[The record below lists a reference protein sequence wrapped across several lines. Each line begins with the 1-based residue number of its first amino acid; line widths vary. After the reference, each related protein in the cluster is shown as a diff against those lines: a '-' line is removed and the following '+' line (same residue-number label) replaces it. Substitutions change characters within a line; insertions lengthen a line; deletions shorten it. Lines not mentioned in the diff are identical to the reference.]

1 MLPPH
6 QMVTN
11 KNEGWASVSI
21 LVLAVLMLVC
31 GCTPPGPRALLK
43 GERLIREGKYEQAIP
58 QLQTATRL
66 LPKNAQAW
74 NHLGLAHHGAKQAE
88 QAARAYRQ
96 ALALDHNLAAARY
109 NLGCLLLE
117 QNDLAGAADQL
128 TSYTLLVPHSADGWL
143 KLGVAQL
150 RARKP
155 DLAEKNLKTA
165 LELQP
170 QNPEALNGLGVVQV
184 QRKRASDG
192 LYYFNQALMH
202 HPNYRPA
209 LLNAA
214 IVNHQNANTRS
225 VALQKYRQYLALQPR
240 PVNWEAVAFT
250 ANQLDG
256 ELNPPPVQMTRAE
269 PVAPKATNLVL
280 SHTNPPARATSNA
293 IAAVTRINAAPATN
307 PPRVAPQANP
317 EITNPAQAAGK
328 APVVETSKPPQ
339 DASPTT
345 SQVEVTRLQDELVIQ
360 PAQDISVK
368 SPSPV
373 LARTNDTAQS
383 APTTPMGPPLVAA
396 PVKTEKRGLFSRLNP
411 FGGKTK
417 PESAITEPTTLPPQ
431 SSTGKLM
438 AAASPSSPVAVVK
451 PSPPPVP
458 RYSYLSPAKPASGR
472 HEEAA
477 RYFAQGVKEQKAK
490 RTSQAIAEYQKA
502 TKADPA
508 YFEAY
513 YNLGLAICDSG
524 AWQQAL
530 HIYEYALALRPD
542 SVDARYNFA
551 LALRRAGYPQD
562 AADELLK
569 VLQNNP
575 NETRAHLSLANLFA
589 QQLNQPQLAREHYLK
604 VLDADPRHPQA
615 AQIRYWLAANP

>member
-11 KNEGWASVSI
+11 KNEGWVSVKFP
-21 LVLAVLMLVC
+21 VLAVLVLLC
-31 GCTPPGPRALLK
+31 GCAPPGPRALLK
-43 GERLIREGKYEQAIP
+43 GGRLIREGKHEQAIQ

-74 NHLGLAHHGAKQAE
+74 NHLGLAHHGANQAE
-88 QAARAYRQ
+88 PAARAYRQ
-96 ALALDHNLAAARY
+96 ALMLDHNLAAARY

-128 TSYTLLVPHSADGWL
+128 TSYTLLVPNSADGWL

-170 QNPEALNGLGVVQV
+170 QNAEALNGLGVAQV
-184 QRKRASDG
+184 QRRRASDA
-192 LYYFNQALMH
+192 LYYFNQTLTH

-214 IVNHQNANTRS
+214 VVNHQSASSRS

-240 PVNWEAVAFT
+240 PANWEAVAAA
-250 ANQLDG
+250 ANQLDA
-256 ELNPPPVQMTRAE
+256 ELNPPPVQMTRVE
-269 PVAPKATNLVL
+269 PSASRATNLVL
-280 SHTNPPARATSNA
+280 SQTNLPARAAPGAIGAATRTSP
-293 IAAVTRINAAPATN
+293 APATN
-307 PPRVAPQANP
+307 LSRVAAPPNSTP
-317 EITNPAQAAGK
+317 TNPAAVASK
-328 APVVETSKPPQ
+328 APVVETSKPPPA
-339 DASPTT
+339 ASTPATEI
-345 SQVEVTRLQDELVIQ
+345 EVTRLQDELVIQ
-360 PAQDISVK
+360 PAQDVSVK
-368 SPSPV
+368 SPR
-373 LARTNDTAQS
+373 ANDTAQS
-383 APTTPMGPPLVAA
+383 APSTPMGSPLDTT
-396 PVKTEKRGLFSRLNP
+396 PSKTDKRGLLSRLNP
-411 FGGKTK
+411 FGGKPRPT
-417 PESAITEPTTLPPQ
+417 STITEPTTLPPS

-438 AAASPSSPVAVVK
+438 AAASPSSPVAVIK
-451 PSPPPVP
+451 PAPSPLP
-458 RYSYLSPAKPASGR
+458 RYSYLSPAKPAPGR
-472 HEEAA
+472 HEEAM

-490 RTSQAIAEYQKA
+490 RISQAIGEYQKA

-513 YNLGLAICDSG
+513 YNLGLATYESG
-524 AWQQAL
+524 AWQQSL
-530 HIYEYALALRPD
+530 SVYEYALALRPD

-551 LALRRAGYPQD
+551 LALRKAGYPQD
-562 AADELLK
+562 AAVELARL
-569 VLQNNP
+569 LQNNS
-575 NETRAHLSLANLFA
+575 NETRAHLALGNLFA

-604 VLDADPRHPQA
+604 VLNSDPRHPQA
-615 AQIRYWLAANP
+615 AEIRYWLAANP